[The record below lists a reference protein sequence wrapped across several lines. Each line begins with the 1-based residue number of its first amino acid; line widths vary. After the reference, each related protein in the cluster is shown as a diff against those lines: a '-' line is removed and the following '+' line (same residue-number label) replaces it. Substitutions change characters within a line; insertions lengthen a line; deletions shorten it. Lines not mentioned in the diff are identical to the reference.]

1 MKRRR
6 WPELLSLLITGA
18 LAVTLGTLI
27 YLAAT
32 GLPFLSISPTSD
44 VNFGAANACLLKR
57 VPERLGFAVSADAQK
72 VAAWSTDRLSVCS
85 AEGEVF
91 ALPLVGLHLGR
102 FDRQGNLWLAQG
114 GPVEQLLKVS
124 ATGEVHLLGPMQ
136 VLGLEGTSSG
146 AVVMQSSGHL
156 VAVHSDGSL
165 RASQVISPGAHLM
178 LGSNASGE
186 FVSVLRSPQHAI
198 YRSGD
203 LSYLGQAPCD
213 IQALSWERSSSHFVV
228 RCDGVDGLV
237 LRCEAETM
245 QCEALPLEAFP
256 KGIPVHTISVE
267 PCDGLP
273 CTVVP

>member
-6 WPELLSLLITGA
+6 WPELLSLLITGV
-18 LAVTLGTLI
+18 LAVALGTMI

-44 VNFGAANACLLKR
+44 VNFGAANACLLNR
-57 VPERLGFAVSADAQK
+57 VPERIGFAVSADAKK
-72 VAAWSTDRLSVCS
+72 VAAWATDRLSVCS
-85 AEGEVF
+85 AEGEIYS
-91 ALPLVGLHLGR
+91 LPLVGLHLGR

-114 GPVEQLLKVS
+114 GPVEQLLEVS
-124 ATGEVHLLGPMQ
+124 SSGEVRPLGPMQ

-165 RASQVISPGAHLM
+165 EASQIISPSANMVLGA
-178 LGSNASGE
+178 NASGE
-186 FVSVLRSPQHAI
+186 FVSVLRSPQHGI
-198 YRSGD
+198 YRSRD

-213 IQALSWERSSSHFVV
+213 IQALSWERNSSHFVV
-228 RCDGVDGLV
+228 RCDDVDGLV
-237 LRCEAETM
+237 LRCEAQTM

-256 KGIPVHTISVE
+256 KGIPVDTISVE
-267 PCDGLP
+267 ACDGLP
-273 CTVVP
+273 CTVTP